1 VATAFAEGSA
11 APPLLTSKM
20 LKSFEK
26 IVYRRMRRGVP
37 DGEIVVG
44 CCIYA
49 LAGRSTALLD
59 SGVFNKIT
67 GWRVMKKFLVIVCS
81 LALALGVA
89 SCAGK
94 GKAPIGK
101 GKAPVVTKG

>member
-1 VATAFAEGSA
+1 MAIAKGLTT
-11 APPLLTSKM
+11 APPLAVNW
-20 LKSFEK
+20 LKSLDK
-26 IVYRRMRRGVP
+26 TAYARLRRGVP

-49 LAGRSTALLD
+49 LAGRSAALLD
-59 SGVFNKIT
+59 SCVFNKIT

>member
-1 VATAFAEGSA
+1 VASAFAEQLLPA
-11 APPLLTSKM
+11 APVTPNY
-20 LKSFEK
+20 LKNNKK
-26 IVYRRMRRGVP
+26 IRLMRMRRGVP
-37 DGEIVVG
+37 GRQIVVG

-49 LAGRSTALLD
+49 LAGRSAALLD
-59 SGVFNKIT
+59 SRVFNKIT

>member
-1 VATAFAEGSA
+1 MC
-11 APPLLTSKM
+11 TSWP
-20 LKSFEK
+20 FGHA
-26 IVYRRMRRGVP
+26 VR
-37 DGEIVVG
+37 
-44 CCIYA
+44 YA
-49 LAGRSTALLD
+49 GAKH
-59 SGVFNKIT
+59 NNT

-81 LALALGVA
+81 LALALGVV